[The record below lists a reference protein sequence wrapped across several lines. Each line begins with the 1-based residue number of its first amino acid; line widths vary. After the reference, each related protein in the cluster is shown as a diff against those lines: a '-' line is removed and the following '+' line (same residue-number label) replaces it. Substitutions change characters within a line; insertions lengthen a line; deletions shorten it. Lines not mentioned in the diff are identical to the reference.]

1 MSASSKK
8 KLRKEQNAAAVTQKQ
23 KAAAKEAK
31 KLKTYTI
38 TFWVIMALCVALVAG
53 IALKAP
59 VTSLATRWT
68 TALVVGDHKV
78 SGVELN
84 YFYVDAINEYGTFDS
99 WSMRQVKESGII
111 GGATKTLYE
120 FYGNQETVF
129 TGKTPFTAPEGYLWR
144 TNNVLAIVAGVVK
157 TNNTIFP
164 EERGNGYCARIETH
178 IEEVKA
184 LGVINMDVTCQGAL
198 LLGVLPEP
206 ITTTKDP
213 MAKVFYGIPF
223 TGMPKAVVMD
233 IKADVG
239 HEVIRAT
246 GFSKLKPMGYPDSA
260 EITVML
266 QKRWEDEDGV
276 VHALR
281 VGTAIWRISEDIPKW
296 MNGYELKIHYGDITG
311 EPFYEEYMGLKNDPE
326 SAFHAPNSNGRNV
339 IIQEDGWAEP
349 GTQPTHLV
357 INIIS
362 SCGKAFYGG
371 VGNTLWVDN
380 VKVVM

>member
-1 MSASSKK
+1 MRRIRLFAILHMASVLLSV
-8 KLRKEQNAAAVTQKQ
+8 NANAQQSV
-23 KAAAKEAK
+23 
-31 KLKTYTI
+31 
-38 TFWVIMALCVALVAG
+38 
-53 IALKAP
+53 
-59 VTSLATRWT
+59 
-68 TALVVGDHKV
+68 
-78 SGVELN
+78 
-84 YFYVDAINEYGTFDS
+84 VDAINKYGTFDS
-99 WSMRQVKESGII
+99 WSMRQVKESGLI

-129 TGKTPFTAPEGYLWR
+129 TGKTPFAAPDGYLWR

-164 EERGNGYCARIETH
+164 EKRGDGYCARIETH

-198 LLGVLPEP
+198 LIGSLPEP

-213 MAKVFYGIPF
+213 MAKVFYGVPF
-223 TGMPKAVVMD
+223 TGTPKAVVMD

-239 HEVIRAT
+239 HEVIRGT

-266 QKRWEDEDGV
+266 QKRWEDENGV

-281 VGTAIWRISEDIPKW
+281 VGTAIWRISEDIPEW
-296 MNGYELKIHYGDITG
+296 MNGYELKINYGDITG
-311 EPFYEEYMGLKNDPE
+311 EPYYKEYMGLKNDPE
-326 SAFHAPNSNGRNV
+326 SAFHALNSRGENV

-349 GTQPTHLV
+349 GTEPTHLV

-380 VKVVM
+380 VHVVM

>member
-1 MSASSKK
+1 MRRISHLITLLMADI
-8 KLRKEQNAAAVTQKQ
+8 LFTVNAYAQQSV
-23 KAAAKEAK
+23 
-31 KLKTYTI
+31 
-38 TFWVIMALCVALVAG
+38 
-53 IALKAP
+53 
-59 VTSLATRWT
+59 
-68 TALVVGDHKV
+68 
-78 SGVELN
+78 
-84 YFYVDAINEYGTFDS
+84 VDAINEYGTFDS
-99 WSMRQVKESGII
+99 WSMRQVKESGLI

-281 VGTAIWRISEDIPKW
+281 VGTAIWRISEDIPEW

-326 SAFHAPNSNGRNV
+326 SAFHAPNSKDRNV

-380 VKVVM
+380 VRIVM